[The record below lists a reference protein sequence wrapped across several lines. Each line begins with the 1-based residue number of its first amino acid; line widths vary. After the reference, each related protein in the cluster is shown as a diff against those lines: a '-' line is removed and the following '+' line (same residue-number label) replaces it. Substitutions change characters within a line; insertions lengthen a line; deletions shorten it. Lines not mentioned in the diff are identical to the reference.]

1 MTSIFGN
8 VCNAHEC
15 EDGGDSG
22 GGGSV
27 DDPNAWKIQGNS
39 QTTDIKLGTIE
50 DNDLRI
56 ITEDVDRLIIEQ
68 DGDLVVANNSVLHS
82 RQIDMT
88 RVERFTNQ
96 YTTNITFSNDRTEA
110 DINTTVN
117 GTAIYTTA
125 LIAYD
130 DLNKLSAEIKILDV
144 ILNTTTISLGCCTAD
159 QSARN
164 RPAQGNRQQLTITGL
179 IRNDILK
186 VEIDQTDD
194 LNRTLNIYKNDVLDS
209 SAPIALVADPYR
221 NLRIYIFSDGLISN
235 FSLLEVIGN
244 SQSNLESSIKTAEQ
258 FSMIDYQD
266 NKFLEH
272 KGDQLILGSGS
283 TTDIIR
289 LVKPIE
295 GDEGQEFEPIA
306 EVITAMGSNIDYTFD
321 ENSDQQTITVNTT
334 ITSSSIPNILPFRP
348 TTSYNRSASVN
359 FIVENLEVISSGS
372 VGVGVYT
379 NPPFNY
385 ETATGDPSSL
395 YGNTYVSFNSS
406 GTLLPASLDS
416 IFTVIYRATRPI
428 WNTIATHDLEL
439 SLTSEQYEGKDG
451 LMLNFT
457 VNDVLAYTVFAE
469 VLDTVS
475 PNNSE
480 YEIFYLQPTRGTIKF
495 DTDLANDA
503 SNVEIQGY
511 EIKKEF
517 DRLLPYDNR
526 SFNIA
531 DSASIGVLTQP
542 EYIIDFDNG
551 SNNDFT
557 NTQISDTEW
566 NLVKATNTSFSISY
580 ALNTIDV
587 SRYDWVVEVLL
598 NTFTGSSCR
607 LQLGSIKYFQSVS
620 GEAFTDGNWGDG
632 YTTNFRP
639 GTGSLYSVTGR
650 INGVNTTSSIVG
662 SGAQLD
668 KMRYTIV
675 NGVLTAE
682 YQLSTDATY
691 QPSPVLNVDLLGG
704 SNKSY
709 YIALNDSQT
718 NNGGFDVNIIFTRTE
733 RTIETPSIQLNDDSV
748 NIINFQGDVEIK
760 SNATA
765 YMDFADSQVLLN
777 QPLMLRSGDNAY
789 MNSIPN
795 VSGLM
800 FWNSQVDK
808 MVISTDNTWLA
819 VGECIELI
827 LSEDVSEGHIMELVP
842 GGTDRQIRKAT
853 GTEDEDVIAV
863 MAWKD
868 GLAGDI
874 VAVATRGRWEVLC
887 EGGSYD
893 NGDRIGVDSVDG
905 VGRKVTS
912 EANQPF
918 AFSIQDIVLAT
929 TSLLKCVLHTQETY

>member
-8 VCNAHEC
+8 VCNSHEC
-15 EDGGDSG
+15 EDSGDSG

-56 ITEDVDRLIIEQ
+56 ITEDVDRLIIEE
-68 DGDLVVANNSVLHS
+68 DGDLVVANSSVLHS
-82 RQIDMT
+82 RQINMT
-88 RVERFTNQ
+88 KVERFTNQ
-96 YTTNITFSNDRTEA
+96 FTTGITFSNDRTEA
-110 DINTTVN
+110 DLSVASTS
-117 GTAIYTTA
+117 IYTTA
-125 LIAYD
+125 LIAYSS
-130 DLNKLSAEIKILDV
+130 LTKLSAEIKILDV
-144 ILNTTTISLGCCTAD
+144 ILNTTVISLGCATAD
-159 QSARN
+159 QSQLK
-164 RPAQGNRQQLTITGL
+164 RPLSGNSEFLTITGL
-179 IRNDILK
+179 QRNDILK
-186 VEIDQTDD
+186 IEIDQTDD
-194 LNRTLNIYKNDVLDS
+194 LNRTLNIYKNDVLDQTTG
-209 SAPIALVADPYR
+209 ITLGVASYR
-221 NLRIYIFSDGLISN
+221 NLRVFLYTDAAIAN

-244 SQSNLESSIKTAEQ
+244 SQSNLESYIKTAEQ

-272 KGDQLILGSGS
+272 NNDELILGSGS
-283 TTDIIR
+283 TTDVIR

-306 EVITAMGSNIDYTFD
+306 EVITAMGANIDYTFD

-372 VGVGVYT
+372 IGVGVYT

-385 ETATGDPSSL
+385 ETATGAPSSL

-406 GTLLPASLDS
+406 GTILPASLDS
-416 IFTVIYRATRPI
+416 IFTVIYRASRPI
-428 WNTIATHDLEL
+428 WNTIDTHDLEL

-469 VLDTVS
+469 VLDTVN
-475 PNNSE
+475 PNNSN

-511 EIKKEF
+511 EVKKEF
-517 DRLLPYDNR
+517 DRLLPYDNT
-526 SFNIA
+526 SFNVA
-531 DSASIGVLTQP
+531 DSAGIGVLSQP

-551 SNNDFT
+551 SNNDYT
-557 NTQISDTEW
+557 ITQISDTEI
-566 NLVKATNTSFSISY
+566 NAVKATNTDFSISF
-580 ALNTIDV
+580 AQNTIDV
-587 SRYDWVVEVLL
+587 SKYDWVIECIL

-607 LQLGSIKYFQSVS
+607 FQVCELQYVPTTNAEDS
-620 GEAFTDGNWGDG
+620 TDGVWGDG
-632 YTTNFRP
+632 YFNNFRP
-639 GTGSLYSVTGR
+639 GSGSLYSVSAR
-650 INGVNTTSSIVG
+650 LNGVNNTSSIIG

-675 NGVLTAE
+675 DGLLTAE

-704 SNKSY
+704 SNNLY
-709 YIALNDSQT
+709 YVALNDSQT
-718 NNGGFDVNIIFTRTE
+718 VNGGFDVNVIFTRTE

-765 YMDFADSQVLLN
+765 YMDMMDSQILLN
-777 QPLMLRSGDNAY
+777 QPLMLRSGDTAY
-789 MNSIPN
+789 MLALGNI
-795 VSGLM
+795 SGLM
-800 FWNSQVDK
+800 FWNSEVNK

-819 VGECIELI
+819 VGECVELV
-827 LSEDVSEGHIMELVP
+827 LSEDVDEGNIMELVP
-842 GGTDRQIRKAT
+842 SGSNAEIRKAT

-863 MAWKD
+863 ICWKSGSED
-868 GLAGDI
+868 DI
-874 VAVATRGRWEVLC
+874 VACATRGEWSILC
-887 EGGSYD
+887 EGGAYD
-893 NGDRIGVDSVDG
+893 NADRIGVDSIDG
-905 VGRKVTS
+905 VGRVVSS

-918 AFSIQDIVLAT
+918 AFSIEDKTLSGNQ
-929 TSLLKCVLHTQETY
+929 LLKCIVHTQETY